1 MILWIDEGIS
11 IQTFPRTGTVSS
23 SSSLPSVTFHFTMD
37 PEKTTK
43 APSTRSV
50 SDDNN
55 PVYNEVHVDPV
66 FGQTKR
72 GLSGELHIFS

>member
-1 MILWIDEGIS
+1 
-11 IQTFPRTGTVSS
+11 
-23 SSSLPSVTFHFTMD
+23 MD

>member
-1 MILWIDEGIS
+1 
-11 IQTFPRTGTVSS
+11 
-23 SSSLPSVTFHFTMD
+23 MD

-50 SDDNN
+50 SDDNG
-55 PVYNEVHVDPV
+55 PVYNEVPVDPV

-72 GLSGELHIFS
+72 GLSGEHPFPHTRLRSQSNNTQVVMFNSWL